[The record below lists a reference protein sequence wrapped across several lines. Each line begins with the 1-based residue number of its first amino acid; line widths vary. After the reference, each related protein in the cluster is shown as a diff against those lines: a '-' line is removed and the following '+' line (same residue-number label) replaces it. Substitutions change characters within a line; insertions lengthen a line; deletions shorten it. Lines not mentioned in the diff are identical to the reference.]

1 MKLRVVSLLSGA
13 AAAAAAGFSQ
23 IPFQETPEP
32 AGFQTYQS
40 QYSEHHSIR
49 IKQQQNETLCD
60 ARSGQSYGWLDV
72 GSKHIFFWYF
82 ESQGNPSEDP
92 LVLWLTGGP
101 GGSGMIGLMQEL
113 GPCLIN
119 EHGNGTIYNKYGWSK
134 NTNIIFVDQPAGV
147 GFSYLDE
154 GVPVPGTS
162 FTAAEDMH
170 HFLQLFTSGVFPD
183 LKGRDFHITGE
194 SYAVGPI
201 LVHARVPLLTTLGSL
216 RAYAR
221 SSDCV
226 PEPTL
231 SKKSASKP
239 QINIHG
245 ERLCLS
251 SGYGFW
257 LLGDVVHN
265 KSRRRISRFQPNTLR
280 YHGDPPATMHGSG
293 QGLL

>member
-1 MKLRVVSLLSGA
+1 MKLHIVSFVTGV

-23 IPFQETPEP
+23 IPFQETPE
-32 AGFQTYQS
+32 AGGFQTYQS

-60 ARSGQSYGWLDV
+60 ARSGQFYGWLDV

-170 HFLQLFTSGVFPD
+170 HFLQLFTSDVFPD

-194 SYAVGPI
+194 SYAVSHNPA
-201 LVHARVPLLTTLGSL
+201 HARVPLLITLGSL
-216 RAYAR
+216 RTDAW

-226 PEPTL
+226 PEPAI
-231 SKKSASKP
+231 SEKSASKS
-239 QINIHG
+239 QVDIHR
-245 ERLCLS
+245 ECLCLS
-251 SGYGFW
+251 SGYSFW
-257 LLGDVVHN
+257 LLGDFMHN
-265 KSRRRISRFQPNTLR
+265 ESWCWVSRFQPNTLR
-280 YHGDPPATMHGSG
+280 HHGDSPATMHGSG